1 MIKDILRFQMFK
13 IILISF
19 YDIWVVLGVIDRVG
33 RPDPRSRPKS
43 GRDPTFSGVV
53 TRVPVATRNLFWV
66 TTRSGRDP
74 AGRDLSSGRDPVAKQ
89 KPFLSEN
96 FLFFT

>member
-1 MIKDILRFQMFK
+1 MANL
-13 IILISF
+13 
-19 YDIWVVLGVIDRVG
+19 VLGVIDRVG

-43 GRDPTFSGVV
+43 GRDPDFSGVA
-53 TRVPVATRNLFWV
+53 TRAPVATRILFWV

-74 AGRDLSSGRDPVAKQ
+74 AGRDRSSGRDPVAKQ

-96 FLFFT
+96 FYFLIK